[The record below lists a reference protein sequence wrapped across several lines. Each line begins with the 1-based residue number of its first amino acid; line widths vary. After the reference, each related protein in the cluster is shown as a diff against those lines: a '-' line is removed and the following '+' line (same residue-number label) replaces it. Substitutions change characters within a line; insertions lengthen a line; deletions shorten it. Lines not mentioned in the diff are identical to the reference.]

1 MNLENMIPSERHKGP
16 QIVRFHL
23 HKMSTIGKSIEM
35 GSKGLPNDGMRVGE
49 GVVILMCMGFFWGG
63 DENSAKLT
71 VMVVA
76 RICEY
81 KKNYTIVHFK

>member
-1 MNLENMIPSERHKGP
+1 
-16 QIVRFHL
+16 
-23 HKMSTIGKSIEM
+23 M

-71 VMVVA
+71 DGG
-76 RICEY
+76 CTY
-81 KKNYTIVHFK
+81 L